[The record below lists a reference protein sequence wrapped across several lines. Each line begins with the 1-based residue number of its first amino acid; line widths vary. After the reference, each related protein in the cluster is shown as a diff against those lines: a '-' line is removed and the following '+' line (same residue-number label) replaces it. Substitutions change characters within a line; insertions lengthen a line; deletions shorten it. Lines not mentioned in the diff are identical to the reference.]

1 MKNNSGVTLVT
12 MILMIIVMI
21 IIASVSIIGGRELIQ
36 NSKESKV
43 TESLSAVK
51 SVVNNINIKLSTA
64 GTLTPANVQLY
75 GKSAVGLLSGDSGEL
90 ANWYILDEN
99 DLEELGI
106 KYVEQKYLVNYI
118 ENDVMLLEDYEASN

>member
-64 GTLTPANVQLY
+64 GTLTPANVKLY
-75 GKSAVGLLSGDSGEL
+75 GKSAVGLLSGDANEL
-90 ANWYILDEN
+90 ADWYILDES